1 MSGPGGGPVRVLAVD
16 GRPVDGGLYLRMGRW
31 AEHLPAPL
39 QHLVAAYAVAGLLLL
54 AALMLLGWWRSRR
67 ADDVLMA
74 RALAV
79 PLVVTLAFAAD
90 TLLKSVLREP
100 RPCQVLDAGRTLEAC
115 PGAGDWSL
123 PSNHTVIVFAGAAAL
138 WHVDRRLGALG
149 LLLAAAMGLS
159 RVLVGVHY
167 PHDVLLGAAIGT
179 VAGHLLGLLSGRAA
193 PLVDRAR
200 TGGLRRWLTV

>member
-1 MSGPGGGPVRVLAVD
+1 MSGPAGKAVRGLAVD
-16 GRPVDGGLYLRMGRW
+16 GRPVDGGLYLRLDHW

-39 QHLVAAYAVAGLLLL
+39 QQLVAAWSVTGLMLL

-67 ADDVLMA
+67 ADHVLMA

-100 RPCQVLDAGRTLEAC
+100 RPCQVLEAGPTLEAC

-149 LLLAAAMGLS
+149 LLLAAVMGVT

-167 PHDVLLGAAIGT
+167 PHDVLLGALVGAA
-179 VAGHLLGLLSGRAA
+179 AGHLLGLLSGRAA

-200 TGGLRRWLTV
+200 AGGLRRWLTA